1 MFPLFMCRKI
11 VLKPLAQLPSFLD
24 RKGITAIHGD
34 ISQMNRERALR
45 GKIQL
50 NIIQCTVMVI
60 RYPESAS
67 TSYLCTVGSFTNLKF

>member
-11 VLKPLAQLPSFLD
+11 VLKPFAQLPSFLD

-50 NIIQCTVMVI
+50 NIIQCN
-60 RYPESAS
+60 
-67 TSYLCTVGSFTNLKF
+67 GD